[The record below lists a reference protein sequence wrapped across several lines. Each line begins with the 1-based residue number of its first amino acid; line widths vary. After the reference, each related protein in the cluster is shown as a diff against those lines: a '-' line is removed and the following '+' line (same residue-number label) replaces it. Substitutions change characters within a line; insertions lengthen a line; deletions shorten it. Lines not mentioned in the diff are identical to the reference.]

1 MWQKRKREQFILQCK
16 DSKPLSKPLEEIKIS
31 ADTSAT
37 ADEDA
42 DEAISDADDVSNP
55 DEGECAVD
63 AAEYIKTTAEVVTW
77 LVPPPALPPE
87 RTSIRTAWIDAEVRG
102 YTNGMREATEAVGT
116 TREGGLY
123 SAEVQPHKSNKECT
137 ATEGTPPIM
146 AGGQD
151 TGSDGHA
158 TTYSKVGS
166 DERTTAGDDSRKLDI
181 GGTTSDTE
189 AAAGNESTVHSG
201 TDESVPDYGA
211 TTGATGDERGVSS
224 GDMFSTKADGQS
236 TRSERCTAVCS
247 SLSAMMR
254 KRTAIDMKGT
264 TVCSKGSYSYVV
276 PVLGSTEIT
285 TGVTRREGT
294 MRYRTPCIVNCNK
307 RTPIGTGR
315 SG

>member
-1 MWQKRKREQFILQCK
+1 
-16 DSKPLSKPLEEIKIS
+16 
-31 ADTSAT
+31 
-37 ADEDA
+37 
-42 DEAISDADDVSNP
+42 VSNP
-55 DEGECAVD
+55 DEGEYAVD

-87 RTSIRTAWIDAEVRG
+87 RKSIRTAWIDAEVRG

-116 TREGGLY
+116 TREEGLY

-151 TGSDGHA
+151 TGSDGQA

-236 TRSERCTAVCS
+236 TRSEKCTAVCS